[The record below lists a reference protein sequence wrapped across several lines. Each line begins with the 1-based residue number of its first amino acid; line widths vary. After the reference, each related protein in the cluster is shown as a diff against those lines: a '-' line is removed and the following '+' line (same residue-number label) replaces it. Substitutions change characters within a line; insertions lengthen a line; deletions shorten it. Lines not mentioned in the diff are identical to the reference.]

1 MNKRLNSKAVI
12 ALAKW
17 TKQNAKNGSGYFAVS
32 TAFELFG
39 KNCFTEFTPLPNRV
53 KALFRQLKRR

>member
-1 MNKRLNSKAVI
+1 MEIKNTKGLT

-39 KNCFTEFTPLPNRV
+39 KNCVSEFTPLPNRV
-53 KALFRQLKRR
+53 KALFRELKKGS